1 MRRMRRILVLALAA
15 SVVAVLALVAVRAL
29 GPGGETTQTAVQ
41 LGDEAATSG
50 GDASE
55 VGIKGII
62 EWTIRDAN
70 GKVKTSG
77 VIHNTVNASHAHDE
91 VFYRIANVSGGSAG
105 DYDGIAALSEGSIAD
120 GGTEDCSDGVLAGSI
135 ALNLDGDSAV
145 STTHENPADGTV
157 GTPSAGDGTVQ
168 VTFTARLDSV
178 DVKQVV
184 LTKSAEDDTAGGGA
198 LAIADADIFAYV
210 DVPNIVLNTG
220 DTVQYT
226 WTVQVD

>member
-15 SVVAVLALVAVRAL
+15 SVVAVLALVAVQSL

-62 EWTIRDAN
+62 EWTVWDAS

-77 VIHNTVNASHAHDE
+77 VIHNAVNDE
-91 VFYRIANVSGGSAG
+91 AKNETFNRIAASATGGA
-105 DYDGIAALSEGSIAD
+105 YDGIAALQVAVGTDDPANGTDAD
-120 GGTEDCSDGVLAGSI
+120 SLTDNIDGNVGECTSY
-135 ALNLDGDSAV
+135 
-145 STTHENPADGTV
+145 ENPADGTV
-157 GTPSAGDGTVQ
+157 ATDFGTETGNGTVT
-168 VTFTARLDSV
+168 VTFTACNDSV
-178 DVKQVV
+178 DVMQIV
-184 LTKSAEDDTAGGGA
+184 LTKAAEFNNAAGGGV
-198 LAIADADIFAYV
+198 AIADDDIFAYV
-210 DVPNIVLNTG
+210 DVPDIVLNTG

-226 WTVQVD
+226 WTVDVD